1 MFILDGKVEIT
12 RIENNKELFSYTFNS
27 INEIEITKSVE
38 ELGDTA
44 IIKLPTRFKV
54 RQNGT
59 QQFTEDAIKV
69 GDKVEITLAYEGKY
83 SGVEFTGY
91 VKKISPKIPL
101 EIHCEDAMWLLRRK
115 NITRTWAKTS
125 VKEIVQEVI
134 KDTPIQMSRFMQTQD
149 VPLDKWIIKNANGA
163 QVLESLKKDLAQ
175 TVFID
180 DEGKLYVGLQQLT
193 NIGQTVVHDLN
204 YNLVENNL
212 EFKSK
217 EDRRIKV
224 NFEYIDPKTNKRE
237 NIEVGDPDG
246 EQRSIKTSVV
256 SDVKQL
262 EKMALSEI
270 EKLKYDGFDGDVT
283 SFLMPYATR
292 GMKAKIIDK
301 EHTNRE
307 GNYFI
312 KKVVTTFGT
321 GGARR
326 KVSIGNKL

>member
-1 MFILDGKVEIT
+1 MFILDGKVTIG
-12 RIENNKELFSYTFNS
+12 NFSFNS
-27 INEIEITKSVE
+27 VNEIEITKSVE
-38 ELGDTA
+38 ELSDTA
-44 IIKLPTRFKV
+44 IIKLLTRFKV
-54 RQNGT
+54 RQNGS

-83 SGVEFTGY
+83 SGVEFMGY
-91 VKKISPKIPL
+91 VKKINPKIPL

-149 VPLDKWIIKNANGA
+149 IPLDKWIIRNANGA

-193 NIGQTVVHDLN
+193 NIGQTVVYDLN
-204 YNLVENNL
+204 YNLVENTL

-224 NFEYIDPKTNKRE
+224 KYTYIDKENKR
-237 NIEVGDPDG
+237 NSIEVGDPDG
-246 EQRSIKTSVV
+246 EQREYHTSVI

-262 EKMALSEI
+262 EKMALAEI

-283 SFLMPYATR
+283 SFLLPYATR

-321 GGARR
+321 AGARR